1 MQNKMEGT
9 DFNDTAK
16 DTDALGKYGDADNKT
31 NTFEQALKQNGDNE
45 TDAEEKEVDE
55 VQETKADVHE
65 WMRNNESAISI
76 AESPCIE
83 PVEEKPKFRAGDT
96 VIHSKPFAFIIYTSH
111 RQVNMEEK
119 TSVIY
124 NKYWMYLFFYLLQPN
139 ICSFCSCVALQLFK
153 TNPCFC
159 SETFRQID
167 C

>member
-9 DFNDTAK
+9 DFNDTAKDGIIIK

-31 NTFEQALKQNGDNE
+31 NRFEQALKQNGDNE

-65 WMRNNESAISI
+65 CMRNNESAISS

-111 RQVNMEEK
+111 RQVKMEEQ
-119 TSVIY
+119 TPVI
-124 NKYWMYLFFYLLQPN
+124 
-139 ICSFCSCVALQLFK
+139 
-153 TNPCFC
+153 
-159 SETFRQID
+159 
-167 C
+167 